1 MQTPRLSPVPSPQS
15 PIPNPMTPDE
25 FNRLKEE
32 EKAHLRQL
40 RGLKQQ
46 HRDVQRKASILGAL
60 RGMDAGGLAADTGAN
75 TDALMRDAATQEA
88 RLDLAMEG
96 EADRV
101 QAEADRDATRQA
113 SAAEFVRQLKA
124 EAGATAGEQPAR
136 PAAAD
141 APDRTIGRRPAAA
154 ETPPDAPRDAKTLG
168 RPRGQ

>member
-1 MQTPRLSPVPSPQS
+1 MASAHWL
-15 PIPNPMTPDE
+15 PMTPDE

-40 RGLKQQ
+40 RDLKQQ

-60 RGMDAGGLAADTGAN
+60 RGMSADGLTADTAAN
-75 TDALMRDAATQEA
+75 TDALMRDAVTQEA

-101 QAEADRDATRQA
+101 QAEADREATRQA
-113 SAAEFVRQLKA
+113 EAAEMVRQFKA

-136 PAAAD
+136 PAATD
-141 APDRTIGRRPAAA
+141 APGRTIGRPPAAA
-154 ETPPDAPRDAKTLG
+154 EPPADAPRDAKTLG
-168 RPRGQ
+168 RPRSQ